1 MTELRRNLGGLE
13 VVGLSLSMI
22 APTTAMA
29 FNVTL
34 AAGAAGVAAPL
45 AFAIS
50 TVALVIVGLSFV
62 AFARRIATAG
72 SAYAYITGE
81 FGPWVGFVAGWALLL
96 TYCAFGTGIAALIGV
111 FVDAALSNYH
121 LGLPKL
127 WVVHGTFAL
136 LLAAFLAYRDM
147 RLATRLMFVLE
158 ALSVLAIIILGGL
171 ILVEVGAKTGLPV
184 TPFMPD
190 KGAGWAGI
198 GLGLVFA
205 VLSFAGFEGA
215 ATLGEEAA
223 RPDRA
228 IPLAILGTVVLAGV
242 FYVFT
247 AYTQV
252 IGYGLGNMKALAN
265 AAAPLNTLALQY
277 GSRDFATVLDLAAAI
292 SAFSCTL
299 ASLSAAARMLF
310 ALGRAGLAP
319 GFGAVDPTY
328 GTPGR
333 AVLATAGLMLAGV
346 LIWAPMVGGSTYYG
360 DMGTIGVLAL
370 IIVYMGVT
378 AAAARYAMRQ
388 RDLVWAAFGLFGTLF
403 MLWPLYNSV
412 YPVPA
417 FPGNLWPYVVLIYLV
432 IGAGLLMLRPAL
444 ARVSLAEAK

>member
-1 MTELRRNLGGLE
+1 MAGLRRNLGLME

-62 AFARRIATAG
+62 VFARRVASAG
-72 SAYAYITGE
+72 SAFAYITSE
-81 FGPWVGFVAGWALLL
+81 FGPRAGFIAGWALLL
-96 TYCAFGTGIAALIGV
+96 TYTTFGTGIAALVGV
-111 FVDAALSNYH
+111 FVDAGLGNYH
-121 LGLPKL
+121 LALPRL
-127 WVVHGTFAL
+127 WVLHGTLAL
-136 LLAAFLAYRDM
+136 LLAACLAYRDM
-147 RLATRLMFVLE
+147 RLATRLMLALE
-158 ALSVLAIIILGGL
+158 AASVLAIIVLGV
-171 ILVEVGAKTGLPV
+171 LVLTAVGARQGLSLA
-184 TPFMPD
+184 PFMPD

-198 GLGLVFA
+198 GYGLVFA

-228 IPLAILGTVVLAGV
+228 IPVAVIGTVILAGV
-242 FYVFT
+242 FYVF
-247 AYTQV
+247 ASYFQV
-252 IGYGLGNMKALAN
+252 MGYGLGNMKELAS
-265 AAAPLNTLALQY
+265 AAAPLNALALRY
-277 GSRDFATVLDLAAAI
+277 GSRDFATVLDLATAI
-292 SAFSCTL
+292 SAFSCVL

-319 GFGAVDPTY
+319 GFGIVDPRF

-333 AVLATAGLMLAGV
+333 AVIATAGLMLAGV
-346 LIWAPMVGGSTYYG
+346 LVWAPMIGGSDYYG

-370 IIVYMGVT
+370 ILVYMGVT
-378 AAAARYAMRQ
+378 VAAAAYAARR
-388 RDLVWAAFGLFGTLF
+388 RDRVWAAFGILGTVF

-417 FPGNLWPYVVLIYLV
+417 FPGNLWPYLVIIYLA
-432 IGAGLLMLRPAL
+432 IGAGLLMMRPAL
-444 ARVSLAEAK
+444 GRAALAEGD

>member
-1 MTELRRNLGGLE
+1 MPVLRRNLGVLE

-22 APTTAMA
+22 APSTAMA

-62 AFARRIATAG
+62 AFARRVATAG
-72 SAYAYITGE
+72 SAYAYITAE
-81 FGPWVGFVAGWALLL
+81 FGAWIGFVAGWALLL
-96 TYCAFGTGIAALIGV
+96 TYAAFGTGIAALIGI
-111 FVDAALSNYH
+111 FLDAALGNYH
-121 LGLPKL
+121 LGLPNL
-127 WVVHGTFAL
+127 WVLHGTFAI
-136 LLAAFLAYRDM
+136 LLAAWLAYRDM
-147 RLATRLMFVLE
+147 RLATRLMLVLE
-158 ALSVLAIIILGGL
+158 ALSVVAIILLGAV
-171 ILVEVGAKTGLPV
+171 ILVEVGSRHGLPLA
-184 TPFMPD
+184 PFMPD
-190 KGAGWAGI
+190 KGVGWAGI
-198 GLGLVFA
+198 GYGLVFA

-223 RPDRA
+223 NPATA
-228 IPLAILGTVVLAGV
+228 IPLAIIGTVVLAGL
-242 FYVFT
+242 FYVF
-247 AYTQV
+247 ASYTQV
-252 IGYGLGNMKALAN
+252 IGYGLGNMKALAA
-265 AAAPLNTLALQY
+265 AAAPLNALALRY
-277 GSRDFATVLDLAAAI
+277 GSRDFATGLDLATAI
-292 SAFSCTL
+292 SAFSCVL

-319 GFGAVDPTY
+319 GLGTVDPRF

-333 AVLATAGLMLAGV
+333 AVLVAAGLMLAGV
-346 LIWAPMVGGSTYYG
+346 LIWAPMIGGSDYYG

-378 AAAARYAMRQ
+378 AAAAVHAARR
-388 RDLVWAAFGLFGTLF
+388 RDLVWAGFGGLGTLF

-417 FPGNLWPYVVLIYLV
+417 FPGNLWPYVVVIYLL

-444 ARVSLAEAK
+444 GRAALAEAE